1 MLYFLNTRENLKSH
15 IYYVTIAF
23 TAVLIRFWIPPD
35 PFFNTPADDLLMV
48 ELARN
53 ILHGEWLGNWIGGT
67 TYPGV
72 NIYKPPGYSLFLVFS
87 YFLHLSPQVVL
98 ITFYLFISYLFTN
111 FVIETRV
118 VEKKLVFVFLAFNP
132 VLYSNEFSRL
142 YRDSLILVL
151 TWGSAVFTLLLFK
164 FVREKKIGSRVYSII
179 FINSLLI
186 GYLKIVKNDFYIFSS
201 IFLLTALVY
210 MFLIKFKQKIG
221 KKNLVYLMIPF
232 LIFVI
237 NTNSFTFAIENRNK
251 IEYDVKLVEDNNS
264 GAFAAAWKQMSRIR
278 IEDDPWGNYPIS
290 PAMFEKLNLEIE
302 SFKSLSLYMLGDTGW
317 KQSNCERAG
326 ECTGSSGP
334 WVQNELR
341 DAAIA
346 GGVENAADFQNLFN
360 NIAKEIKLFCAENKD
375 NCYISGTIFGGP
387 ALSFE
392 KINFKGTADSFFRS
406 IGDIYSWKH
415 AKSSR
420 VVYYD
425 EKYGK
430 WPEQI
435 KTFNE
440 TIRGLHYRTH
450 NIQPTSEALY
460 LKYSVNFL
468 QVIYSFTLSLCLFLL
483 LISILLRLYFHEKI
497 NKILIEEKL
506 LISSALFTIIASIL
520 YAFVHA
526 NGWFI
531 LDATQ
536 AYFIPFSTYLI
547 VFQYICIKYF
557 FRIIRMS
564 LLIFINNNRI

>member
-1 MLYFLNTRENLKSH
+1 MRDNLKSNF
-15 IYYVTIAF
+15 YYGITIF

-53 ILHGEWLGNWIGGT
+53 LLDGEWLGNWIGGT

-72 NIYKPPGYSLFLVFS
+72 NIYKPPGYSLFLVLS
-87 YFLHLSPQVVL
+87 YFLYLPPQVVL
-98 ITFYLFISYLFTN
+98 IILYLLISYLFTN
-111 FVIETRV
+111 YVLKCREI
-118 VEKKLVFVFLAFNP
+118 EKKLVFTFLAFNP
-132 VLYSNEFSRL
+132 ILYSNEFSRL

-151 TWGSAVFTLLLFK
+151 TWGSAVFTLLLLRSI
-164 FVREKKIGSRVYSII
+164 REKNRGSKIYFII
-179 FINSLLI
+179 FVNSLLI
-186 GYLKIVKNDFYIFSS
+186 GYLKIVKNDFYLFSS
-201 IFLLTALVY
+201 IFLLAALIY
-210 MFLIKFKQKIG
+210 LFFIEFRQKNE
-221 KKNLVYLMIPF
+221 KKNIKLFINPI
-232 LIFVI
+232 LIFI
-237 NTNSFTFAIENRNK
+237 LTTNSLTFVIENMN
-251 IEYDVKLVEDNNS
+251 YNQYSVKLVEDNNS

-278 IEDDPWGNYPIS
+278 ITDDPWQNYPIS
-290 PAMFEKLNLEIE
+290 PAMFEKLNIEIE
-302 SFKSLSLYMLGDTGW
+302 SFKSLSPYMLGDTGW

-360 NIAKEIKLFCAENKD
+360 KIATEIELYCAEKKD

-387 ALSFE
+387 ALSSE
-392 KINFKGTADSFFRS
+392 KINFKGTVDSFFRS
-406 IGDIYSWKH
+406 ISDIYSWKL

-420 VVYYD
+420 VIYYD